1 MNYLAHLR
9 LSRPDA
15 ESMVGNLMGDFRKYL
30 CSDSLPDT
38 VRLGI
43 ENHVRVD
50 KFTDSNALIL
60 DLKRLFSHE
69 RRRFAGIII
78 DVVFDY
84 FLICHWQRF
93 SNEKLDLFID
103 GIHDSISS
111 QWNIMPGRMRYVMG
125 YMIREDWLRSYS
137 TLEGIDYALN
147 RMSARIRFENKLGG
161 AIEEVE
167 YHYQELE
174 EGFLQFFPELIV
186 HVETNNDLN

>member
-1 MNYLAHLR
+1 MNYLAHLK

-30 CSDSLPDT
+30 CGDSLPDT

-50 KFTDSNALIL
+50 KFTDSNTLIL

-69 RRRFAGIII
+69 RRRFAGVII

-84 FLICHWQRF
+84 FLIRHWQRF
-93 SNEKLDLFID
+93 SDEKLDLFID
-103 GIHDSISS
+103 DTHDSISS
-111 QWNIMPGRMRYVMG
+111 KWDIMPERMQYVMD

-137 TLEGIDYALN
+137 TLEGIDHALD
-147 RMSARIRFENKLGG
+147 RMSTRIRFENKLAG
-161 AIEEVE
+161 AIEEIE
-167 YHYQELE
+167 HHYQELE

-186 HVETNNDLN
+186 HIETSNDLN